1 MVAHCLVWAASKRNS
16 DSNHAKKSRGA
27 LPRRRTDRL
36 SRFGKGR
43 CMVALREQSCRHGSP
58 ALPLPRR
65 RSAAAAL
72 GRDHRRS
79 LWADAAQQRLLRHAV
94 RLHTHGI
101 AVAVV
106 FTLVPLSL
114 QAAHVT
120 SRACGIVCTLVASF
134 RQRTLS
140 STLWHATSTRHL
152 RPSSLS
158 ALKSVSLCFACLT

>member
-1 MVAHCLVWAASKRNS
+1 
-16 DSNHAKKSRGA
+16 
-27 LPRRRTDRL
+27 
-36 SRFGKGR
+36 
-43 CMVALREQSCRHGSP
+43 MVALREQSCRHGSP

-79 LWADAAQQRLLRHAV
+79 LWADAAQQRLLHAV

-120 SRACGIVCTLVASF
+120 SCACGIVCTLVASF

-140 STLWHATSTRHL
+140 STPWHDEYATS
-152 RPSSLS
+152 SSIVMSLS
-158 ALKSVSLCFACLT
+158 ALKSVSLCFACLA